1 MFSAM
6 CRKVAGRLNTTEFA
20 GSGLYR
26 KRAPPELGDRQTILY
41 LPITYFLYSLRKR
54 KNNKYILPPPLPFS
68 SRRNAH
74 PGPVYLTSGIPV
86 HILLCKHD

>member
-54 KNNKYILPPPLPFS
+54 KNNKYILPPPPLLLP
-68 SRRNAH
+68 
-74 PGPVYLTSGIPV
+74 PQCTSGAGLFDIRNTCAYIV
-86 HILLCKHD
+86 V